1 MTFISSLE
9 NYLVNILIQE
19 KHNYIEREKIVY
31 GVRLILNDFWKVI
44 IIYLIAYCL
53 NCFTATL
60 ITHIVFYMLRQ
71 VCFGFHFQNNIVCLI
86 TSIISLPVGIF
97 FIKSLNREDN
107 YMLFLAIISTLVL
120 LSFAPIGTKK
130 RPVFNQNHRVF
141 LRKKLFVRLSI
152 LWTISILLH
161 EDFQYFILYAI
172 VLIAVSILTQKIL
185 GGNINED

>member
-53 NCFTATL
+53 NCFTATF

-141 LRKKLFVRLSI
+141 LRKKLFVRLLI

>member
-19 KHNYIEREKIVY
+19 KHNNIEREKIVY
-31 GVRLILNDFWKVI
+31 GVRLILNDLWKVI
-44 IIYLIAYCL
+44 FIYLIAYCL

-130 RPVFNQNHRVF
+130 KTCFQSESQSF
-141 LRKKLFVRLSI
+141 FKKE
-152 LWTISILLH
+152 TIC
-161 EDFQYFILYAI
+161 
-172 VLIAVSILTQKIL
+172 
-185 GGNINED
+185 